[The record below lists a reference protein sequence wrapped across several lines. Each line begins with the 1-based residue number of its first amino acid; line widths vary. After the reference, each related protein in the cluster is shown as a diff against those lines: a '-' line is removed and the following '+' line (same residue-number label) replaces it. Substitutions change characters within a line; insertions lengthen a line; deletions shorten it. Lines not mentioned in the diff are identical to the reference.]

1 MIRLVFALR
10 RKSGI
15 DVEEFQE
22 HLVRKYGPLMASFGD
37 VLGARKY
44 VQSVTLDG
52 DPAHAGW
59 IESHQQ
65 LIDERSGGGSEME
78 PSYDAVSEVW
88 WDTLDKLSATLSSSE
103 GKAAWAALLA
113 EEQKFIDHANS
124 PLWLA
129 HEYPQVNSL
138 PENLVARPLSNLVKF
153 VMALRHPTS
162 MSLEEAQHH
171 ALAYHGPVFRNSV
184 TGMGSV
190 QRYFQVHRFEH
201 ELADQLR
208 QARGTKAEPY
218 MYVAELWFPRG
229 VAGEATSEG
238 ADVDRIIKADLRK
251 FLDLERSAIQFTK
264 ERVFIDHVLCEI

>member
-1 MIRLVFALR
+1 MIRMVFALR
-10 RKSGI
+10 RKSGMSVA
-15 DVEEFQE
+15 DFQE

-59 IESHQQ
+59 IKS
-65 LIDERSGGGSEME
+65 RGSEME

-103 GKAAWAALLA
+103 GKEAWAALLA

-138 PENLVARPLSNLVKF
+138 PENIVARPLSNLVKF
-153 VMALRHPTS
+153 VFTLRHPTS
-162 MSLEEAQHH
+162 MSLEEAQHYW
-171 ALAYHGPVFRNSV
+171 LSYHGPVLRNSV
-184 TGMGSV
+184 SGSASIM
-190 QRYFQVHRFEH
+190 RYFQVHRFDH

-208 QARGTKAEPY
+208 QARGTQAEPY
-218 MYVAELWFPRG
+218 TGVAELWFPRPG
-229 VAGEATSEG
+229 KSDPTSEG
-238 ADVDRIIKADLRK
+238 ADADRIIKADERK
-251 FLDLERSAIQFTK
+251 FIDLERSAIQFTK
-264 ERVFIDHVLCEI
+264 ERVFVDHVLCEI